1 MARGPWLLLSLS
13 HGVATGHLCLEVM
26 SSRCSLVGPSEGQ
39 RWILTVYPSTLELW
53 PQDCDSRLTVALL
66 LPLPAS
72 SPFCTWLIEEASSRS
87 PVSHSGGPN
96 LSLQGSPHAQCDG
109 PQHLCLHIP
118 PTLLHWQ
125 FQKHSQHSHLRA
137 SVLAG
142 PLPWNILSPVTQT
155 APTLISFR
163 IHLHSEVFA
172 SHPLGPLNSP
182 SLVNFSP

>member
-26 SSRCSLVGPSEGQ
+26 SSRCSLVGPPEGQ
-39 RWILTVYPSTLELW
+39 RWIPTVYPSTLELW

-96 LSLQGSPHAQCDG
+96 FSLQGSPHAQCDG

-125 FQKHSQHSHLRA
+125 FQKQ
-137 SVLAG
+137 
-142 PLPWNILSPVTQT
+142 
-155 APTLISFR
+155 PTLPPQGFR
-163 IHLHSEVFA
+163 SCWSSPLEHSLTSYSNS
-172 SHPLGPLNSP
+172 SHPHLFQNSP
-182 SLVNFSP
+182 SQ

>member
-1 MARGPWLLLSLS
+1 MTWGPWLLLSLS

-26 SSRCSLVGPSEGQ
+26 SSTCSLVGPPEGQ
-39 RWILTVYPSTLELW
+39 RWIPTVYPSTLELW

-72 SPFCTWLIEEASSRS
+72 GPFCTWLLEEASSRS

-109 PQHLCLHIP
+109 PSISASTSPQLSC
-118 PTLLHWQ
+118 TGN
-125 FQKHSQHSHLRA
+125 FRKSQHSHLRA

-172 SHPLGPLNSP
+172 AHSLGLLNPP